1 MHKKVRLIDKLL
13 FNITALLRCR
23 VIRGNHGEPYLE
35 RYHLFR
41 LPGGGGA
48 YIHRFLSSDPGR
60 GLHDHPWDRALG
72 VVLAG
77 GYREQRLVDNQVV
90 ERDLVAGCVNRL
102 RGADFHRI
110 ILPAQR
116 QAWTLFMHSRKAGDW
131 GFLTLRADGARDF
144 MAHDQVNHEG
154 RHHNWWKYAPRGRN
168 AAREPLQ
175 RRQQLQREESD
186 GASAID

>member
-13 FNITALLRCR
+13 FNITAVLRCR
-23 VIRGNHGEPYLE
+23 IIRGNHGEPYLE

-48 YIHRFLSSDPGR
+48 YIHRFLSSDPDR
-60 GLHDHPWDRALG
+60 GLHDHPWKRALG

-77 GYREQRLVDNQVV
+77 GYREQRLVDDRVV
-90 ERDLVAGCVNRL
+90 ERDLGAGSVNRL

-110 ILPAQR
+110 ILPSQQ
-116 QAWTLFMHSRKAGDW
+116 QAWTLFVHSRKASDW
-131 GFLTLRADGARDF
+131 GFLTLHAGGTRNF
-144 MAHDQVNHEG
+144 TAHDKVNHEG
-154 RHHNWWKYAPRGRN
+154 CHHNWWKDAPRGRS

-175 RRQQLQREESD
+175 HRQDLRKEESA
-186 GASAID
+186 GTSAID